1 MPMSV
6 NFRWKSP
13 GLVAARADQD
23 GVGAGLASLGD
34 AIARMKSSRNERA
47 QQERRNAI
55 EDENRA
61 IAAEDRARAIA
72 EQDRRNKA
80 YGEAADLIR
89 GRSAER
95 ESLLKERAEIVAQI
109 NAIKSRMGGV

>member
-6 NFRWKSP
+6 NFRWKTP
-13 GLVAARADQD
+13 GLVAAKADQD
-23 GVGAGLASLGD
+23 GIGAGLASLGD
-34 AIARMKSSRNERA
+34 AIARMKASRNERA
-47 QQERRNAI
+47 QQDRRNAI
-55 EDENRA
+55 EDEN
-61 IAAEDRARAIA
+61 RARAIA

-80 YGEAADLIR
+80 YGDAANIIR

-95 ESLLKERAEIVAQI
+95 ERLLQERAEIVARI

>member
-6 NFRWKSP
+6 NFRWKTP
-13 GLVAARADQD
+13 GIVAAKADQD
-23 GVGAGLASLGD
+23 GIGSGLASLGD
-34 AIARMKSSRNERA
+34 AIARMKAFRNEKA

-80 YGEAADLIR
+80 YGEAAGIIR

-95 ESLLKERAEIVAQI
+95 ERLLKEREEIVAQI